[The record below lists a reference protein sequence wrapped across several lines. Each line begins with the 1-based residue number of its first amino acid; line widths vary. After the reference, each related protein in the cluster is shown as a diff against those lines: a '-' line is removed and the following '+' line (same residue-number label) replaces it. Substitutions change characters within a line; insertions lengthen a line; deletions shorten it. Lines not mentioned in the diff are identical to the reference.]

1 MNSSGT
7 SGQVRS
13 KINIDFQTSIIQ
25 AEVLKIIFDFIPK
38 TIDTIV
44 IVGNEKNIK
53 KQKYFDAK
61 SVAIK
66 GISRNFKK
74 KIFLLKENNSMD
86 KKIIKIIKNYKQNKI
101 LFWYDR

>member
-7 SGQVRS
+7 SGQVKS

-25 AEVLKIIFDFIPK
+25 AEVLKKIIFDFIPK
-38 TIDTIV
+38 TIDTI
-44 IVGNEKNIK
+44 IIIGNEKNIK

-61 SVAIK
+61 TVAIK

-74 KIFLLKENNSMD
+74 KIFLLKENN
-86 KKIIKIIKNYKQNKI
+86 
-101 LFWYDR
+101 